1 MTKMLHIKG
10 GMIFNLILLH
20 KYQTYRYIYDLLLH
34 HVFDTEKLV
43 NTFTQQNN
51 VKTLL
56 FRDYLSR
63 FTKQKSVRQ

>member
-1 MTKMLHIKG
+1 MTKMLHIHR

-20 KYQTYRYIYDLLLH
+20 KYQTSRYIYDLLL

-43 NTFTQQNN
+43 NTFTQQNI
-51 VKTLL
+51 VKAFLV
-56 FRDYLSR
+56 RDDLSR